1 MQNKPLLPQ
10 AAWMPRALGRL
21 AVCALAVASLAG
33 CSTISEKWSQW
44 RGKDSQPAAVAKID
58 HPVLRPSVQTERW
71 QGLFSYQADAGRFQD
86 CRTGQTVSVLMEG
99 DNVLLENAYMASR
112 HGGPAVPMLA
122 TVDGKVLEQPSADP
136 VMAQQGHKQLVLR
149 VERFVSLSS
158 ASSCASGWQG
168 KQGAA
173 APEPIAAPS
182 APAAPAVALAASATG
197 AVAEKSAAPAA
208 AVPVSLE
215 NTNWKLLTLNGK
227 AVPAQGQT
235 AQLNLLARGKLA
247 GSGGCNRIMGS
258 WRQKGERLQ
267 FGQVATTRMACLGAA
282 AHTEE
287 GLLKV
292 LERTAGWRVHGD
304 RLELLDAKGKLL
316 AQLQAEAAKP

>member
-10 AAWMPRALGRL
+10 TAWMPRALGRL

-44 RGKDSQPAAVAKID
+44 RGKDSQPAAVAKVD
-58 HPVLRPSVQTERW
+58 LPVLRPSVQTERW

-86 CRTGQTVSVLMEG
+86 CRTGQTVPVLMEG

-112 HGGPAVPMLA
+112 GGGPAVPMLA
-122 TVDGKVLEQPSADP
+122 TVDGKVLEQASADP
-136 VMAQQGHKQLVLR
+136 VMAQRGHKQLVLR

-173 APEPIAAPS
+173 VPDPIAAPS
-182 APAAPAVALAASATG
+182 TPAAPAVALATSTTG
-197 AVAEKSAAPAA
+197 AAVEKNAA
-208 AVPVSLE
+208 AAAASLE
-215 NTNWKLLTLNGK
+215 NTNWKLLTLHGK
-227 AVPAQGQT
+227 AVPRQGQA
-235 AQLNLLARGKLA
+235 AQLSLLAQGKLA
-247 GSGGCNRIMGS
+247 GSGGCNRLMGS
-258 WRQKGERLQ
+258 WSQQGERLQ
-267 FGQVATTRMACLGAA
+267 FGQMATTRMACQGAA
-282 AHTEE
+282 ARTES